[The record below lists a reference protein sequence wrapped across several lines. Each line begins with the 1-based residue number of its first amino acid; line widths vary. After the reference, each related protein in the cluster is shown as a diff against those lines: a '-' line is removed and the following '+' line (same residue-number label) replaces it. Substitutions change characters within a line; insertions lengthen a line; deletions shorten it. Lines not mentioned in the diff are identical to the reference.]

1 MARKVTT
8 RWKITGT
15 LIAETPLHIGGVG
28 GDADTDLALAV
39 NGAGE
44 YYVPGTSLAGALR
57 GWMTQL
63 LNNDE
68 SQIKDLWGDHLDA
81 KRGAS
86 FVIVDDAVIHIP
98 NNADVEIREGVGID
112 RHFGTAANG
121 FKYSRAVIP
130 KGSKFKLPLT
140 FDSQDDGLPNA
151 LIQLLCALE
160 AGDIRLGA
168 AKTRGLGR
176 IKLDDLKLKS
186 FALDK
191 PEGIFSALL
200 DQGKKLDWNQLKA
213 NVTYQSPPYLGISIT
228 WNPKDPVMVKAEGDG
243 LAIDILPLVSQVGSD
258 VRFVIPGSSIKGIL
272 RTQAE
277 RIIRTI
283 CQSNGSEKN
292 FLEQLRIN
300 LVNELFG
307 SASLSQKQ
315 NGKDIDLGKIG
326 ALAVNDCFSSL
337 SMTPDQW
344 KAVENATEMTG
355 NLQPALKQATGY
367 PNNISQAYKVL
378 QPAMHVAV
386 DRWTGGAAEGML
398 YSVLEPIGVTWE
410 PIQVHL
416 DIARLKNYYHGKEE
430 KLKPAIALLLL
441 VLRDLAN
448 KKIPVGYGTNRG
460 MGTITVSQITLN
472 GKALPT
478 ELEPLNKTMTCP
490 NLTDLDEAFR
500 QDLSTAWKE
509 WIADPIDLCQQEA
522 A

>member
-168 AKTRGLGR
+168 AK
-176 IKLDDLKLKS
+176 
-186 FALDK
+186 
-191 PEGIFSALL
+191 
-200 DQGKKLDWNQLKA
+200 
-213 NVTYQSPPYLGISIT
+213 
-228 WNPKDPVMVKAEGDG
+228 
-243 LAIDILPLVSQVGSD
+243 
-258 VRFVIPGSSIKGIL
+258 PG
-272 RTQAE
+272 
-277 RIIRTI
+277 
-283 CQSNGSEKN
+283 
-292 FLEQLRIN
+292 
-300 LVNELFG
+300 V
-307 SASLSQKQ
+307 
-315 NGKDIDLGKIG
+315 
-326 ALAVNDCFSSL
+326 
-337 SMTPDQW
+337 
-344 KAVENATEMTG
+344 
-355 NLQPALKQATGY
+355 
-367 PNNISQAYKVL
+367 
-378 QPAMHVAV
+378 
-386 DRWTGGAAEGML
+386 
-398 YSVLEPIGVTWE
+398 
-410 PIQVHL
+410 
-416 DIARLKNYYHGKEE
+416 
-430 KLKPAIALLLL
+430 
-441 VLRDLAN
+441 
-448 KKIPVGYGTNRG
+448 
-460 MGTITVSQITLN
+460 
-472 GKALPT
+472 
-478 ELEPLNKTMTCP
+478 
-490 NLTDLDEAFR
+490 
-500 QDLSTAWKE
+500 
-509 WIADPIDLCQQEA
+509 
-522 A
+522 